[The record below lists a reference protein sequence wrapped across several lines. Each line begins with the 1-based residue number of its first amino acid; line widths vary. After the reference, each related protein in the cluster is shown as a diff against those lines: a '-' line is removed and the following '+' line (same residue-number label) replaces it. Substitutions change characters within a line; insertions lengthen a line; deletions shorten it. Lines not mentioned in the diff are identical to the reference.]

1 MRPDVGGARKIGDVG
16 EEDHALLAPM
26 RKVIQPAPLNSV
38 RLLQVSDEVFYS
50 RGSSK
55 PGLFAQWVADASSAN
70 YVQNGS

>member
-1 MRPDVGGARKIGDVG
+1 
-16 EEDHALLAPM
+16 M